1 LKIEPLRVP
10 AARTYAS
17 PLRAA
22 PTPARAG
29 APTSPA
35 RAGHAGAAGELQTVA
50 GEDRRRSQRVLL
62 RVRASLHVALNGTP
76 TTFETVTLSVNNH
89 GAMIILKQGLPTE
102 TRFVLEHSGTKERV
116 ACKVVRAAREMAE
129 GFQIPIEFDSPAPN
143 FWRIA
148 FPPNDWRPLDDL

>member
-1 LKIEPLRVP
+1 VPPSSVRVHKVG
-10 AARTYAS
+10 
-17 PLRAA
+17 L
-22 PTPARAG
+22 AG
-29 APTSPA
+29 EAQA
-35 RAGHAGAAGELQTVA
+35 AAGE
-50 GEDRRRSQRVLL
+50 EKRRSQRVLL
-62 RVRASLHVALNGTP
+62 RVRASLHVALNGKP

-89 GAMIILKQGLPTE
+89 GAMIILKQGLPPD

-116 ACKVVRAAREMAE
+116 ACKVIRTSREMAD

>member
-1 LKIEPLRVP
+1 VP
-10 AARTYAS
+10 A
-17 PLRAA
+17 
-22 PTPARAG
+22 PARA
-29 APTSPA
+29 AVPTNPT
-35 RAGHAGAAGELQTVA
+35 RANKAGAGGELQTVA

-62 RVRASLHVALNGTP
+62 RVRANLHVALNGKP

-89 GAMIILKQGLPTE
+89 GAMIILKQGLPQD

-116 ACKVVRAAREMAE
+116 ACKVVRASREMPD

>member
-1 LKIEPLRVP
+1 MKLESLRVP
-10 AARTYAS
+10 APRSYAS
-17 PLRAA
+17 PLKTAHSPVRAA
-22 PTPARAG
+22 APIAPSRASKFG
-29 APTSPA
+29 P
-35 RAGHAGAAGELQTVA
+35 GGESQTVA

-62 RVRASLHVALNGTP
+62 RVRASLHVALNGKP

-89 GAMIILKQGLPTE
+89 GAMIILKQGLPLD
-102 TRFVLEHSGTKERV
+102 TRFVLEHTGTKELV
-116 ACKVVRAAREMAE
+116 ACKVVRAGREMPE

>member
-1 LKIEPLRVP
+1 V
-10 AARTYAS
+10 
-17 PLRAA
+17 RAA
-22 PTPARAG
+22 APPSPVRAHKVG
-29 APTSPA
+29 PGGEAQA
-35 RAGHAGAAGELQTVA
+35 AAGE
-50 GEDRRRSQRVLL
+50 EKRRSQRVLL
-62 RVRASLHVALNGTP
+62 RVRASLYVALNGKP

-89 GAMIILKQGLPTE
+89 GAMIILKQGLPPE

-116 ACKVVRAAREMAE
+116 ACKVIRPSREMPD